1 MSYTLSILYTIHS
14 RSSEQTVKKKTTQ
27 KSTSAAT
34 SGTPSGTPSGT
45 TSGTPSGTTS
55 GTPSNTSPDKP
66 PTDIGTAVVPVG
78 ECVSLLPIQHI
89 WWCTDV

>member
-27 KSTSAAT
+27 KSTSAA
-34 SGTPSGTPSGT
+34 